1 MNETVLLTSR
11 VTLRTWLA
19 VIALGIST
27 FTIVTSELAP
37 VGMLSLLAGDLHQTE
52 STAGLMVTAY
62 GWVGALAALLSAFMP
77 ARFSRKRLLVVLM
90 LVLACAS
97 LLAAESSSLGLFLT
111 ARIAGAVAHGVF
123 WALIGSV
130 TTQLVAPEKMGLAT
144 SIVFGGVSVASVVGV
159 PLASLIA
166 QFSGWREAFT
176 AIAWLSLFTA
186 CALWWTLPS
195 VAAPT
200 AINMSQYRR
209 IFRSPVMPALYALTA
224 CIITAHFAAFT
235 YVQPLLTQIQGVS
248 ASAVSALL
256 LLSGVSG
263 VVGNIIAG
271 KLIDRHLKR
280 LLVGALLIS
289 VLALVMLTLPHR
301 QWFSTVLLM
310 LWGGAIAVIFVGLQT
325 WVLRSAGDAVQ
336 PASAIYVAIFNA
348 AIGCGALAGGLLLTH
363 YGLRLTLLFA
373 ALMMLISTLLLLRLR
388 KS

>member
-130 TTQLVAPEKMGLAT
+130 TTQLVASEK
-144 SIVFGGVSVASVVGV
+144 
-159 PLASLIA
+159 
-166 QFSGWREAFT
+166 
-176 AIAWLSLFTA
+176 
-186 CALWWTLPS
+186 
-195 VAAPT
+195 
-200 AINMSQYRR
+200 
-209 IFRSPVMPALYALTA
+209 
-224 CIITAHFAAFT
+224 
-235 YVQPLLTQIQGVS
+235 
-248 ASAVSALL
+248 
-256 LLSGVSG
+256 
-263 VVGNIIAG
+263 
-271 KLIDRHLKR
+271 
-280 LLVGALLIS
+280 LVWQ
-289 VLALVMLTLPHR
+289 H
-301 QWFSTVLLM
+301 Q
-310 LWGGAIAVIFVGLQT
+310 
-325 WVLRSAGDAVQ
+325 
-336 PASAIYVAIFNA
+336 
-348 AIGCGALAGGLLLTH
+348 
-363 YGLRLTLLFA
+363 
-373 ALMMLISTLLLLRLR
+373 
-388 KS
+388 